1 MGAVSIYF
9 PFLLLD
15 VVFFQTRPDRA
26 KNITKNTAVQ
36 YRQQSIPPR
45 VWGTKKWRNKSRFA
59 DTGKKCDL
67 ELFCS
72 ESSGLFFVL
81 LFLFPTRHKKLSV
94 GLFYAFLSERLREE
108 EIPIGEIVATI
119 QPFPLQVWI
128 LDGESNSPFRRCRKE
143 RSNSALATFLCRPS
157 VTIDVFSIA

>member
-26 KNITKNTAVQ
+26 KTKNTAVQ

-81 LFLFPTRHKKLSV
+81 LFLLPTRQKKVSV
-94 GLFYAFLSERLREE
+94 GLFYAFHSERLREE
-108 EIPIGEIVATI
+108 EILIGEIVATI
-119 QPFPLQVWI
+119 QPIPLRV
-128 LDGESNSPFRRCRKE
+128 
-143 RSNSALATFLCRPS
+143 
-157 VTIDVFSIA
+157 